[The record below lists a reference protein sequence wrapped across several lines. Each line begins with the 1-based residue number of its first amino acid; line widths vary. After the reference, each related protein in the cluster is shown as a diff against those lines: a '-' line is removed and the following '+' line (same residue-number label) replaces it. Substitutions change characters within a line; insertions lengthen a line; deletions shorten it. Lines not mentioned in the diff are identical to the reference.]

1 MENLLL
7 KIKKNKIGL
16 HLEKGAL
23 RLNVP
28 KKIDAKELLKEIKK
42 NKDELIK
49 FIENTQSFNSE
60 YKVIEK
66 APEKEY
72 YALSSAQKRMYFL
85 YEFDK
90 TSLNYNMPQ
99 IVCLDGDLDLDLL
112 KKVFNTLVMRHESL
126 RTIFKI
132 VNENPVQKIVDHQ
145 EIDIEFFKITE
156 SEVPKTIQDF
166 IRPFDL
172 NHGPLVRVGV
182 IRLAEQRHM
191 LMLDMHHI

>member
-23 RLNVP
+23 RLEVP
-28 KKIDAKELLKEIKK
+28 KNFDAKELLKEIKK

-72 YALSSAQKRMYFL
+72 
-85 YEFDK
+85 
-90 TSLNYNMPQ
+90 
-99 IVCLDGDLDLDLL
+99 
-112 KKVFNTLVMRHESL
+112 
-126 RTIFKI
+126 
-132 VNENPVQKIVDHQ
+132 
-145 EIDIEFFKITE
+145 
-156 SEVPKTIQDF
+156 
-166 IRPFDL
+166 
-172 NHGPLVRVGV
+172 
-182 IRLAEQRHM
+182 
-191 LMLDMHHI
+191 